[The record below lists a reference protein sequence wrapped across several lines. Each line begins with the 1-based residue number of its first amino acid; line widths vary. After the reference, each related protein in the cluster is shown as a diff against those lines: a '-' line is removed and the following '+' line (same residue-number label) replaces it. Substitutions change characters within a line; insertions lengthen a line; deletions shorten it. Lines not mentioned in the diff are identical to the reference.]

1 MSQFVNRSGGQ
12 GGQPCKKVLASVD
25 RLHLDLWDLPNVSC
39 SLFHISSNCE
49 HLADVMLRKCHCY
62 DEDVFLQPAGNMFDR
77 CLHLLSSLLP
87 ASTFQTINSKRNKEA
102 ADREEGEL
110 SQTFKKFLGRSA
122 LDGQTKPHIFMCI
135 LPPLY
140 HIFIHN

>member
-1 MSQFVNRSGGQ
+1 MPQFVNRS

-62 DEDVFLQPAGNMFDR
+62 DEDVFCRQRGICLIDACTSSATYYRLVPSKLSTQSVTKKQLAERRVNSVRRLKSFWEDR
-77 CLHLLSSLLP
+77 PWMDKPNPTYLCAFFRPCIIYLS
-87 ASTFQTINSKRNKEA
+87 IIE
-102 ADREEGEL
+102 
-110 SQTFKKFLGRSA
+110 
-122 LDGQTKPHIFMCI
+122 
-135 LPPLY
+135 
-140 HIFIHN
+140 